1 MSDELVPQTEADVS
15 EDNTLDLQAVAE
27 QLASKQYVGSEAPAA
42 SEVETEFPDGDSP
55 QTVSSESNSSDDEI
69 AAAEAEDWSVTSELS
84 VAEIRAAV
92 EALLFAADRPVSAAQ
107 MGRAL
112 PRGVNAQEVREA
124 LKTIRSE
131 LADSDFPRGY
141 ELRQIAGGWQ
151 LFTRQDYADYVGKL
165 RKTAAP
171 RRLSGSALETLAVV
185 AYKQPVTRS
194 EVERIRGVACGDM
207 LRNLMEKRL
216 VKITGRGEE
225 LGNPLLYGTTQEFL
239 NHFGLRSTSELPR
252 SPELSRKPK
261 TLANDQAGQEAVS
274 ESKSTEWIPETSAPQ
289 AADSQESPEGAA
301 EVSGQISPQ
310 TIEEQ
315 GAVD

>member
-1 MSDELVPQTEADVS
+1 MSDDLVPQKEADVT
-15 EDNTLDLQAVAE
+15 EENLLDLQAVAE
-27 QLASKQYVGSEAPAA
+27 QLASKQYLDSEAEVAA
-42 SEVETEFPDGDSP
+42 EEKSGLPDGDAP
-55 QTVSSESNSSDDEI
+55 ETVSSESNSSDEEK
-69 AAAEAEDWSVTSELS
+69 AALETEDQSVAPELS
-84 VAEIRAAV
+84 ASEIRAAV

-124 LKTIRSE
+124 LKTIKSQ

-151 LFTRQDYADYVGKL
+151 LFTRQDYADYVAKL

-225 LGNPLLYGTTQEFL
+225 LGNPLLYGTTKEFL

-252 SPELSRKPK
+252 SAELSRKPK
-261 TLANDQAGQEAVS
+261 TSANEQAGQETVP
-274 ESKSTEWIPETSAPQ
+274 ESKPAEWITENSTPQAVDVQECPEGSDKNSDLTSA
-289 AADSQESPEGAA
+289 
-301 EVSGQISPQ
+301 Q
-310 TIEEQ
+310 TTEEQ
-315 GAVD
+315 EAVD